1 MATRREK
8 EILDWFEKNIVT
20 PKSELLFDNP
30 FELLVAV
37 MLSAQCTDK
46 RVNMVTP
53 SLLERYPT
61 PKEMA
66 KATYNDI
73 YQYISSISYPNNK
86 ARHLVE
92 MAKMLVEDFQ
102 GVVPQNVDELMQLPG
117 IGRKSAN
124 VVASICFD
132 KPVIAVDTHVFR
144 VAHRIG
150 FSKGR
155 TPNEV
160 EKDLERIVPKKDRA
174 RAHHWF
180 ILHGRYTCKSLKPA
194 CSTCGLEPLCPKLLE
209 GSKLSV

>member
-124 VVASICFD
+124 V
-132 KPVIAVDTHVFR
+132 
-144 VAHRIG
+144 
-150 FSKGR
+150 
-155 TPNEV
+155 
-160 EKDLERIVPKKDRA
+160 RA
-174 RAHHWF
+174 NLWH
-180 ILHGRYTCKSLKPA
+180 T
-194 CSTCGLEPLCPKLLE
+194 
-209 GSKLSV
+209 